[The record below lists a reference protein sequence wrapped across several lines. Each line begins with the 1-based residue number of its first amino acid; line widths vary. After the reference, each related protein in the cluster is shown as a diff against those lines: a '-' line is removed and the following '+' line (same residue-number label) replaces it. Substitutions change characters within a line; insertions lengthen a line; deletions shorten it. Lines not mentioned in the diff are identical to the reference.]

1 MAEGSAH
8 AAPSARVPD
17 FFIVG
22 QPKCGTTA
30 LYRMLRSH
38 PRLYMP
44 ELKEPHFLAREPG
57 EQPRSKRRPVTLE
70 GYLDLFAGASS
81 EQLAGEASTSYLRSP
96 RAAERIYEL
105 NPQARIVAILREPAA
120 LLRSLHLQLLQ
131 SSVES
136 EPDLAKA
143 LELEPERRV
152 AGAPGL
158 WQQALL
164 YSEQVRYVEQ
174 LRRYHERFGR
184 ERVLVLIY
192 DDFRADNRG
201 VARAVMRF
209 LEVDDSIEIEQAELN
224 PTVRLRSSR
233 TSSLMHDAARARSPL
248 ARVARRTARLLPS
261 GVRRRA
267 LRAVNRRLVVRE
279 PPAPDGA
286 TMRELRLRFA
296 EEVLAAGEYLNRDL
310 AGIWGYDQLH
320 RSSGE

>member
-8 AAPSARVPD
+8 AAASARTPD

-30 LYRMLRSH
+30 LYTMLSSH
-38 PRLYMP
+38 PGLYLP

-57 EQPRSKRRPVTLE
+57 EEPQSKRRPVTLE
-70 GYLDLFAGASS
+70 SYLALFADA
-81 EQLAGEASTSYLRSP
+81 EPDQLVGEGSTSYLRSP
-96 RAAERIYEL
+96 RAAEAIHEL
-105 NPQARIVAILREPAA
+105 NPEARIVAILREPAA

-152 AGAPGL
+152 AGAHGL
-158 WQQALL
+158 WQQSLL

-192 DDFRADNRG
+192 DDFRADNHG

-209 LEVDDSIEIEQAELN
+209 LGVEDSIELAPAELN
-224 PTVRLRSSR
+224 PTVRLRPSR
-233 TSSLMHDAARARSPL
+233 TSTLMHDARRGRSPL
-248 ARVARRTARLLPS
+248 ARGARRAARMLPT
-261 GVRRRA
+261 GLRRGA
-267 LRAVNRRLVVRE
+267 LGAVNRKLVVRE
-279 PPAPDGA
+279 APPPDAA
-286 TMRELRLRFA
+286 TMRELRSRFA
-296 EEVLAAGEYLNRDL
+296 GEVLAASEYLERDL
-310 AGIWGYDQLH
+310 AAMWGYARPQGSA
-320 RSSGE
+320 R